1 MKYYKTTEKIYDF
14 CKSYIDEHGYA
25 PTIREIGKGVGL
37 SSTSV
42 VHRHMQRLFRNGRF
56 ETEHPGEARAFRVI
70 SQNSKSTNKSIDKD
84 GLLDY
89 IKEEFPGVI
98 DTHWNWDVL
107 ENIIDYTQSHFTFE
121 ESLQEEAGYKYRV
134 PHKRVHDLFI
144 KKIESYRD
152 RFELGHSIEAELHEV
167 LSKWLIN
174 HIQHDDADYVGAV
187 KENMMGIIKEK
198 EKKKGKNWFAR
209 FFS

>member
-1 MKYYKTTEKIYDF
+1 MLCKRFVTYRSTGDRMKMKWIPEYNTG
-14 CKSYIDEHGYA
+14 ID
-25 PTIREIGKGVGL
+25 
-37 SSTSV
+37 V
-42 VHRHMQRLFRNGRF
+42 VDDQHKR
-56 ETEHPGEARAFRVI
+56 I
-70 SQNSKSTNKSIDKD
+70 
-84 GLLDY
+84 LDY
-89 IKEEFPGVI
+89 INEIVDI
-98 DTHWNWDVL
+98 ADDTNRNRTKQILD
-107 ENIIDYTQSHFTFE
+107 NIIDYTQSHFTFE
-121 ESLQEEAGYKYRV
+121 ESLQEEADYKYRV

-152 RFELGHSIEAELHEV
+152 RFEMGQSIESELHEV

-198 EKKKGKNWFAR
+198 EQKKGKNWFAR

>member
-1 MKYYKTTEKIYDF
+1 MKMKWIPEYNTG
-14 CKSYIDEHGYA
+14 ID
-25 PTIREIGKGVGL
+25 
-37 SSTSV
+37 
-42 VHRHMQRLFRNGRF
+42 
-56 ETEHPGEARAFRVI
+56 VI
-70 SQNSKSTNKSIDKD
+70 DDQHKRI
-84 GLLDY
+84 LDY
-89 IKEEFPGVI
+89 INEIVEISDHTDKDRI
-98 DTHWNWDVL
+98 KQILD
-107 ENIIDYTQSHFTFE
+107 NIIDYTQSHFTFE
-121 ESLQEEAGYKYRV
+121 ESLQEEADYKYRV

-152 RFELGHSIEAELHEV
+152 RFQMGHSIEAELHEV

-198 EKKKGKNWFAR
+198 EQKRGKNWFAR

>member
-1 MKYYKTTEKIYDF
+1 MLCKRFVTYRSTGDRMKMKWIPEYNTG
-14 CKSYIDEHGYA
+14 ID
-25 PTIREIGKGVGL
+25 
-37 SSTSV
+37 V
-42 VHRHMQRLFRNGRF
+42 VDDQHKR
-56 ETEHPGEARAFRVI
+56 I
-70 SQNSKSTNKSIDKD
+70 
-84 GLLDY
+84 LDY
-89 IKEEFPGVI
+89 INEIVDIADDINRNRTKQI
-98 DTHWNWDVL
+98 LD
-107 ENIIDYTQSHFTFE
+107 NIIDYTQSHFTFE
-121 ESLQEEAGYKYRV
+121 ESLQEEADYKYRV

-152 RFELGHSIEAELHEV
+152 RFEMGQSIESELHEV

-198 EKKKGKNWFAR
+198 EQKKGKNWFAR